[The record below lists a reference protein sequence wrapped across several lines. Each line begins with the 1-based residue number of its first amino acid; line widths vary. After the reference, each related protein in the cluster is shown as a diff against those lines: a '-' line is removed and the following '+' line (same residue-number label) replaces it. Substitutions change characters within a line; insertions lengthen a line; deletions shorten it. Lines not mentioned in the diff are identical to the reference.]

1 MCIRDRYQRR
11 VHGIEITFNNKEKYP
26 AEVIGTDSDSD
37 IAVLKIKQNNKD
49 FPFLDLGDSD
59 KLKIGQWAIAIGNPY
74 GLNNT
79 MTVGIVSATGRNGMG
94 IENYED
100 FIQTD
105 ASINPGN
112 SGGPLVDINGNVI
125 GINTAILSKT
135 GGNVG
140 IGFAI
145 PVNMVKTITTSL
157 IENGKFERGWLGIQ
171 MQDVDNKMAEKF
183 GLIKDYG
190 IIITKIFNE
199 SPADKANLQIGD
211 VILEI
216 NDTPIDAVSYTHLTL
231 PTILLVQI
239 SVVAVSLKKKMKKM
253 KEYVVVNIN
262 RTSSRR

>member
-112 SGGPLVDINGNVI
+112 SGGPLV
-125 GINTAILSKT
+125 
-135 GGNVG
+135 
-140 IGFAI
+140 
-145 PVNMVKTITTSL
+145 
-157 IENGKFERGWLGIQ
+157 
-171 MQDVDNKMAEKF
+171 
-183 GLIKDYG
+183 
-190 IIITKIFNE
+190 
-199 SPADKANLQIGD
+199 
-211 VILEI
+211 
-216 NDTPIDAVSYTHLTL
+216 AVSYTHLRAHETSL
-231 PTILLVQI
+231 HLVCRLL
-239 SVVAVSLKKKMKKM
+239 LEKKKK
-253 KEYVVVNIN
+253 NT
-262 RTSSRR
+262 RHLQHL